1 MVVCFLGW
9 AFRYLG
15 LFLEFDG
22 EYRLDTVDRMWIIM
36 VRIHRF
42 ENRSPSA

>member
-1 MVVCFLGW
+1 MVCFLGLGW

-22 EYRLDTVDRMWIIM
+22 TYRLITVDRMWITIM
-36 VRIHRF
+36 VRTDLLKIF
-42 ENRSPSA
+42 L